1 MDSLRL
7 VVPPHPKL
15 PSTSQDAQ
23 LSDVGHVD
31 HERQVRKQFGTDADG
46 IWRKPADRPA
56 TLTGYTQKVD
66 VDVEKRGS
74 SHEASMRGREL
85 TLRTIL
91 TAVSGVFKRPRT
103 KNVIAVH
110 PEIEQ
115 LRQEITALQRRC
127 ASLEDAN
134 NSEYGSCH
142 SSTLDILQGPQRS
155 NAEISQHTVSLSENS
170 DVIAQA
176 DVIPLDT
183 NGQSVL
189 SRQQP
194 VARVLAGAEGCVE
207 VKDVELAS
215 QPTMSSRVTKDEPS
229 TPLGKMESA
238 VLPTTRGSTPV
249 PTVTR
254 ADHDGG
260 LFDTSKVVNAQF
272 LQTGQDMLPVQKDE
286 EVDAEAT
293 AESEPQPKQIDQE
306 RLPRKKHGSE
316 ESEVESLLPLPYQER
331 LPRKR

>member
-1 MDSLRL
+1 MTRN
-7 VVPPHPKL
+7 
-15 PSTSQDAQ
+15 
-23 LSDVGHVD
+23 
-31 HERQVRKQFGTDADG
+31 
-46 IWRKPADRPA
+46 
-56 TLTGYTQKVD
+56 
-66 VDVEKRGS
+66 
-74 SHEASMRGREL
+74 
-85 TLRTIL
+85 TI
-91 TAVSGVFKRPRT
+91 
-103 KNVIAVH
+103 
-110 PEIEQ
+110 
-115 LRQEITALQRRC
+115 
-127 ASLEDAN
+127 
-134 NSEYGSCH
+134 
-142 SSTLDILQGPQRS
+142 
-155 NAEISQHTVSLSENS
+155 
-170 DVIAQA
+170 QA